1 MGKGKR
7 ADRLSALPDD
17 ILVNIL
23 DRLNV
28 REAARTSV
36 LSRRWTQLCA
46 KLSRLIISAQH
57 FLPKGVLCT
66 GISDDELVRIN
77 AAVVQAMESILTRRN
92 PGEHTIRLLSTTFY
106 LRDDVPISMGRAVG
120 RAMAAHLVENAK
132 FSVMTGKYDIIDLDE
147 DDLVTAGRKFM
158 LFFDACPS
166 AFGGLTTLD
175 LENLRFGES
184 DISNVLIT
192 CKRLK
197 HLRLYHCDSGDC
209 STLQLEHAHLSELSV
224 VHCRLAQVQ
233 LNWLPQLTKMV
244 FEGWLQ
250 FQDPLFI
257 GHVPLL
263 EAVSLTNLA
272 LSYSRMVELSEFL
285 SGTSIRDLKLE
296 FNSEKVSQDCRFAS
310 CGFASSLP
318 ISPYAYSL
326 QIWVQ
331 PECPTQSLAFVFCQ
345 LRFVNLAS
353 LPEGYDLTW
362 TMFILEAAPLL
373 KELYMTVWDHACLTE
388 TDEEKRKELSY
399 SENKGVEWDSLAA
412 GFQHHSL
419 ATLVIVGFESEDCF
433 VSYVRRVMVAAV
445 NLADVFLYSRSE
457 CGNCEEKPNR
467 YPWTKR
473 QRVSLK
479 RRLAAGIE
487 SFAIFH
493 FGAKRPG
500 HVAKMEHPQCSLL
513 EAKRFFT

>member
-296 FNSEKVSQDCRFAS
+296 FNSEK
-310 CGFASSLP
+310 
-318 ISPYAYSL
+318 
-326 QIWVQ
+326 IWVQ

>member
-1 MGKGKR
+1 MTKGKR
-7 ADRLSALPDD
+7 ADRLSELPDD

-36 LSRRWTQLCA
+36 LSRRWTRLCA

-57 FLPKGVLCT
+57 FLPKGMLCT
-66 GISDDELVRIN
+66 DISDDELVRIN
-77 AAVVQAMESILTRRN
+77 AAVVQAMESILTRRI

-106 LRDDVPISMGRAVG
+106 LRDDVPISIGHAVG
-120 RAMAAHLVENAK
+120 HAMAAHLVENAK
-132 FSVMTGKYDIIDLDE
+132 FTVMTGKYDIIDLDN
-147 DDLVTAGRKFM
+147 DALVNAGRKFM

-166 AFGGLTTLD
+166 AFGGLTMLD

-197 HLRLYHCDSGDC
+197 HLRLYNCDSGDC
-209 STLQLEHAHLSELSV
+209 STLQLEHAHLSELSIS
-224 VHCRLAQVQ
+224 HCKLAQVQ
-233 LNWLPQLTKMV
+233 LNWLPQLTKIV
-244 FEGWLQ
+244 FECWLR
-250 FQDPLFI
+250 FQDPLFV

-272 LSYSRMVELSEFL
+272 LSHNRMVELSEFL
-285 SGTSIRDLKLE
+285 SGTSIRDLKLG
-296 FNSEKVSQDCRFAS
+296 FNSEK
-310 CGFASSLP
+310 
-318 ISPYAYSL
+318 
-326 QIWVQ
+326 IWVQ
-331 PECPTQSLAFVFCQ
+331 PECPTQYLASVFCQ
-345 LRFVNLAS
+345 LRFVNLAN
-353 LPEGYDLTW
+353 LPEGYDLSW

-373 KELYMTVWDHACLTE
+373 KELFMTVWDHACLTE
-388 TDEEKRKELSY
+388 TDEEKRKEDSY
-399 SENKGVEWDSLAA
+399 SENKGVEWDSATA

-419 ATLVIVGFESEDCF
+419 DTLVIIGFESEDCL
-433 VSYVRRVMVAAV
+433 VSYVRRVMVVAV
-445 NLADVFLYSRSE
+445 NLADVYLYSRLE

-479 RRLAAGIE
+479 RRLTAGIE

-493 FGAKRPG
+493 FGAMRTG
-500 HVAKMEHPQCSLL
+500 HVARMEYPQCSLL

>member
-1 MGKGKR
+1 MQKGKR

-23 DRLNV
+23 DRLNL

-36 LSRRWTQLCA
+36 LSRRWTQICA

-57 FLPKGVLCT
+57 FLPEGVLCT
-66 GISDDELVRIN
+66 DISDNELVRIN

-106 LRDDVPISMGRAVG
+106 LGDDVPISIGRAVG
-120 RAMAAHLVENAK
+120 CAMAAHLVENAK
-132 FSVMTGKYDIIDLDE
+132 FSVMRYDMDE

-209 STLQLEHAHLSELSV
+209 STLPLEHAHLSELSIA
-224 VHCRLAQVQ
+224 HCRLAQVQ

-263 EAVSLTNLA
+263 E
-272 LSYSRMVELSEFL
+272 
-285 SGTSIRDLKLE
+285 
-296 FNSEKVSQDCRFAS
+296 
-310 CGFASSLP
+310 
-318 ISPYAYSL
+318 
-326 QIWVQ
+326 IWVQ
-331 PECPTQSLAFVFCQ
+331 PECPTQSLASVFCQ

-388 TDEEKRKELSY
+388 TDEEKRKELPY
-399 SENKGVEWDSLAA
+399 SENKGVEWDSAAA

-419 ATLVIVGFESEDCF
+419 ATLVIIGFESEDCF
-433 VSYVRRVMVAAV
+433 
-445 NLADVFLYSRSE
+445 
-457 CGNCEEKPNR
+457 
-467 YPWTKR
+467 
-473 QRVSLK
+473 
-479 RRLAAGIE
+479 
-487 SFAIFH
+487 
-493 FGAKRPG
+493 
-500 HVAKMEHPQCSLL
+500 
-513 EAKRFFT
+513 